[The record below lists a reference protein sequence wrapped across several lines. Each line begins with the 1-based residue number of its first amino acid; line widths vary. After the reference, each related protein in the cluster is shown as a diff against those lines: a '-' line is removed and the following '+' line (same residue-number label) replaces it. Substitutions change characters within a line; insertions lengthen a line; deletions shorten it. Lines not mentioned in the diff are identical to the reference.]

1 MRTYTLTNK
10 ALRLFRAWLLLAY
23 LLLFFLCGVLAPFF
37 FTAAAI
43 AAGVLLTL
51 GLLVWFWYLP
61 RLVKSYRVVFTD
73 EAVTMSRGFF
83 IRRQYLLPC
92 PRLIYAEK
100 FSTPLSTL
108 WGLRGLRL
116 RAARGQLTI
125 PALDKPDVEDFLERL
140 NQLGRQ
146 ARREEN

>member
-23 LLLFFLCGVLAPFF
+23 LLLFFLCGVLAAFF

-108 WGLRGLRL
+108 WGLR
-116 RAARGQLTI
+116 AARGQLTI